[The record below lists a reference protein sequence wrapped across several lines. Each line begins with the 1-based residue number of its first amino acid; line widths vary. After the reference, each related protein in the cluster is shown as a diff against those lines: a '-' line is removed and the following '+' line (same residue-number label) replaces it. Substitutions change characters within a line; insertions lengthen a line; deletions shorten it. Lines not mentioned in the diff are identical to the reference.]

1 MSQHIDAIYDNGVFK
16 PLVPVSIPDQ
26 THVKLTV
33 DAESKV
39 LLEGKTEPF
48 VPPPVNSD
56 VLASQKAALEQLR
69 RDIDKL
75 PQTKNND
82 GWSVRQH
89 DELLYG
95 GKK

>member
-1 MSQHIDAIYDNGVFK
+1 MIQQIDAIFDNGVFK

-26 THVKLTV
+26 AHVKLTV
-33 DAESKV
+33 DAESTAT
-39 LLEGKTEPF
+39 LEGKAEPF
-48 VPPPVNSD
+48 VPPPSNPE
-56 VLASQKAALEQLR
+56 VLARQNAALEQLR

-89 DELLYG
+89 DDLLYG